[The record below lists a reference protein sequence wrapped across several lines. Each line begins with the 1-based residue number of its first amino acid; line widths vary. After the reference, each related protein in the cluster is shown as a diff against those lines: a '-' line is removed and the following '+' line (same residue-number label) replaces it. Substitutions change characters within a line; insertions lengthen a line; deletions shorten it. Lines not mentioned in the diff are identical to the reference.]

1 MAVVTAEHVAIA
13 ELIIYI
19 PTAILTI
26 WVVLRHG
33 FHKQLGWIYLC
44 IFCGIRVGG
53 AVMEILSTKN
63 PDNANDKEWA
73 VILQSVGL
81 SPLLLSTLGLL
92 KRVSDE
98 TSQRVPSDPNSK
110 RNTMLQSLE
119 HFGIAGKILGIY
131 NKRATAT
138 SRRSKIVQLL
148 HLPALIAL
156 ILSISGGTDQASST
170 VSDHATGRTET
181 RAGII
186 LFLLIYVGA
195 CILWAITLR
204 DMSLMNTSQC
214 RLFFAVLLALP
225 LIAVRLL
232 YSLISD
238 FGNNPQFSLINGDV
252 KIQLVMATIE
262 EFIIVF
268 MYTILGVFTPR
279 STAGI
284 IAGQSNYATE
294 DVEYGVQ
301 QGHGRPTYDQS
312 VHAQIAAQEAYNQQY
327 ARR

>member
-1 MAVVTAEHVAIA
+1 MTVVTPEHVAIA

-33 FHKQLGWIYLC
+33 FHKQLGWIYLS

-92 KRVSDE
+92 KRVFDE

-110 RNTMLQSLE
+110 RNVAMQAFSNV
-119 HFGIAGKILGIY
+119 GIAGKLFGIY

-156 ILSISGGTDQASST
+156 ILSISGGTDQASSN
-170 VSDHATGRTET
+170 VSDHASGKTET

-186 LFLLIYVGA
+186 LFLGIYVA
-195 CILWAITLR
+195 SCILWAVTLR
-204 DMSLMNTSQC
+204 DTTLMNTSQK

-238 FGNNPQFSLINGDV
+238 FGNNPQFSLIDGDT

-262 EFIIVF
+262 EFIIVL
-268 MYTILGVFTPR
+268 MYTILGVMTPK
-279 STAGI
+279 STVNIVGP
-284 IAGQSNYATE
+284 GVYATE
-294 DVEYGVQ
+294 DIEYGVQ
-301 QGHGRPTYDQS
+301 QGNGRPTYDQS
-312 VHAQIAAQEAYNQQY
+312 THAQSAAQEAYNQQY